1 MRHDGDQVCLPGVDN
16 RTLILLSHTK
26 SMKINSEGVSA
37 SRVYLPAGKNYSTLL
52 DFFVSNFPHI
62 DAGEWK
68 ARFAEGLVMTKEG
81 ELVGAGDVYVPNTHL
96 LYFRRLAREPEIPFE
111 EHILFQDEHILV
123 ADKPHF
129 LPVTPSGLY
138 LHQTLLNR
146 LKKKTGIPTLS
157 PIHRIDRDTAGL
169 VIFSINP
176 GERAQYQNLF
186 RDRMVRK
193 IYEAIA
199 PYSDELAKRLPLTYR
214 SRLEE
219 SAHFL
224 QMEEVDGE
232 VNADTY
238 IELIEAIKPWA
249 KYRLVP
255 SSGKKHQLRCHL
267 NALGVAIQHDQIY
280 PVLTPYQEYDLDFC
294 KPLQLLAKEIC
305 FKDPITSQ
313 ERVFRSQKELGV
325 VFNSHE

>member
-1 MRHDGDQVCLPGVDN
+1 
-16 RTLILLSHTK
+16 
-26 SMKINSEGVSA
+26 MKINSEGVSA
-37 SRVYLPAGKNYSTLL
+37 SRVYLPAEKNCSTLL
-52 DFFVSNFPHI
+52 DFFVSSFPHI
-62 DAGEWK
+62 EADEWV
-68 ARFAEGLVMTKEG
+68 ARFAEGLVITPEG
-81 ELVGAGDVYVPNTHL
+81 QVVSASDAYLPNTHL

-146 LKKKTGIPTLS
+146 LKKKTGIQTLS

-169 VIFSINP
+169 VVFSINP

-186 RDRMVRK
+186 RDRVVQK

-199 PYSDELAKRLPLTYR
+199 PYSDELAQRLPLTYR

-224 QMEEVDGE
+224 QMEEVTGE

-238 IELIEAIKPWA
+238 IELIEVMKPWA
-249 KYRLVP
+249 KYRLMP
-255 SSGKKHQLRCHL
+255 GSGKKHQLRCHL
-267 NALGVAIQHDQIY
+267 NALGVPIQYDQIY
-280 PVLTPYQEYDLDFC
+280 PVLAPYQEYDLDFL

-305 FKDPITSQ
+305 FKDPITGQ
-313 ERVFRSQKELGV
+313 ERAFRSQKELGV

>member
-1 MRHDGDQVCLPGVDN
+1 MTP
-16 RTLILLSHTK
+16 
-26 SMKINSEGVSA
+26 EGVPVA
-37 SRVYLPAGKNYSTLL
+37 ADCPY
-52 DFFVSNFPHI
+52 I
-62 DAGEWK
+62 
-68 ARFAEGLVMTKEG
+68 
-81 ELVGAGDVYVPNTHL
+81 PNTHL
-96 LYFRRLAREPEIPFE
+96 LYFRRLTREPEIPFE

-176 GERAQYQNLF
+176 SERAQYQNLF
-186 RDRMVRK
+186 RDRAVQK

-199 PYSDELAKRLPLTYR
+199 PYSDELAQRLPLTYR

-232 VNADTY
+232 ANADTY
-238 IELIEAIKPWA
+238 IELIEVMRPWA
-249 KYRLVP
+249 RYRLMP
-255 SSGKKHQLRCHL
+255 GSGKKHQLRCHL
-267 NALGVAIQHDQIY
+267 NALGVPIRHDQIY
-280 PVLTPYQEYDLDFC
+280 PVLTPYQEYDLDFF
-294 KPLQLLAKEIC
+294 KPLQLLAKEIR
-305 FKDPITSQ
+305 FQDPITSR
-313 ERVFRSQKELGV
+313 ERAFKSEKELGV
-325 VFNSHE
+325 F